1 MEKVTTKQL
10 IKGRCYKS
18 RKYATLFK
26 LKENVEELDCI
37 SGDAEPVYRVEFDN
51 KWQVSSP
58 ILTPSAGL
66 YVLADEEFEEIPEK
80 DLFKAIKLKEVAE
93 NGIKAIIN
101 SK

>member
-1 MEKVTTKQL
+1 MAKVTTKQL
-10 IKGRCYKS
+10 IKGKCYKS

-26 LKENVEELDCI
+26 LKENVNEFDHLNKDIEH
-37 SGDAEPVYRVEFDN
+37 VYRVEFDD

-66 YVLADEEFEEIPEK
+66 YVFADEEFEEISEK